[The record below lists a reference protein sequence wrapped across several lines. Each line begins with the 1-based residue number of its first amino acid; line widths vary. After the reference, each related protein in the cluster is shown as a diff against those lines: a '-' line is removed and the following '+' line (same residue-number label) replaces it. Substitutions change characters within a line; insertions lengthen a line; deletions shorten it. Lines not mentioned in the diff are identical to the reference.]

1 MFRWSAGWRVW
12 GRILFPVLG
21 LFFIFVAVSCSP
33 LGLKKVLRSQYFI
46 VVWIHIFRYWM
57 DGLYLCRSFYHSHI
71 ITNSSWR
78 NSHCRNVALLV
89 GFVFPCAS
97 ISSAI
102 SASSPCS
109 SAIRWRVLPALVRS
123 PLLAAMVA
131 PGCLCS
137 LGLWVLVV
145 LPVLLLPSPLS
156 QSLLLLW
163 GYHRH
168 PRVGVC
174 NTAPCCCCS
183 TGGAAG
189 NIPAIA
195 CCISCGAAAIT
206 AAN

>member
-57 DGLYLCRSFYHSHI
+57 DGLYLRRSFYHSHI

-109 SAIRWRVLPALVRS
+109 SAIRWRVLASSVGSITVIGGNGCPGVPMFPGVVGAGG
-123 PLLAAMVA
+123 LAGVVAAVPIISEPVA
-131 PGCLCS
+131 PM
-137 LGLWVLVV
+137 GLS
-145 LPVLLLPSPLS
+145 PSPPGWCL
-156 QSLLLLW
+156 
-163 GYHRH
+163 
-168 PRVGVC
+168 
-174 NTAPCCCCS
+174 
-183 TGGAAG
+183 
-189 NIPAIA
+189 
-195 CCISCGAAAIT
+195 
-206 AAN
+206 